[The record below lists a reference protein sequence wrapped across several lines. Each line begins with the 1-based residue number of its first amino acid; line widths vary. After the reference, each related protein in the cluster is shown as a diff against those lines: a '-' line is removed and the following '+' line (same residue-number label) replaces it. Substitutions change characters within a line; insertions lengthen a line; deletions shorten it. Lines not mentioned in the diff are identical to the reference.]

1 MLSNFPWGSL
11 CLIFFA
17 AFVVRISY
25 IAVFTSN
32 EQLVMEDQYLYL
44 SMAQVIREHG
54 IWTSTT
60 ERVPGYP
67 IFINLLYDL
76 TGNNTI
82 YIPLLQAAIDS
93 VTCVIIGLLA
103 NKVIKQGC
111 LLSGYA
117 SAVNLNMIVLSGMVL
132 NDSLFLFFFTSALLL
147 FVYCIYDNK
156 ATTYPLCVGMLS
168 FATMIRPTTYYL
180 VPFALVAMA
189 GWGVYIGA
197 SLRKATIRFVVG
209 VFVCASILSPQLMRN
224 WQQYGATEFVSQ
236 SGSHLLGW
244 VVPATYQYSGRGP
257 YQAGQELASSRLDA
271 QMTSDGLLKLPNNP
285 FDESRYKAAVAKE
298 ILGEFGVI
306 SIAKA
311 WAAGAG
317 INMLA
322 PSVSFA
328 PAVRAMDHPSFYGT
342 PGAGVLEKILN
353 YVNET
358 SGLLYLAILGFGTLT
373 QGVFVAAFLF
383 GWWRLCRDAW
393 SARELDANAAILL
406 FLTVMVVYFL
416 AITGPIIGPKYRLP
430 LEPIMTVFAVAGYF
444 RLRQSASPR
453 II

>member
-1 MLSNFPWGSL
+1 MTTNKMLSNFPWGSL

-132 NDSLFLFFFTSALLL
+132 NDSLFLFFFYERIAIVCLL
-147 FVYCIYDNK
+147 
-156 ATTYPLCVGMLS
+156 
-168 FATMIRPTTYYL
+168 
-180 VPFALVAMA
+180 
-189 GWGVYIGA
+189 
-197 SLRKATIRFVVG
+197 
-209 VFVCASILSPQLMRN
+209 
-224 WQQYGATEFVSQ
+224 
-236 SGSHLLGW
+236 HL
-244 VVPATYQYSGRGP
+244 
-257 YQAGQELASSRLDA
+257 
-271 QMTSDGLLKLPNNP
+271 
-285 FDESRYKAAVAKE
+285 
-298 ILGEFGVI
+298 
-306 SIAKA
+306 
-311 WAAGAG
+311 
-317 INMLA
+317 
-322 PSVSFA
+322 
-328 PAVRAMDHPSFYGT
+328 
-342 PGAGVLEKILN
+342 
-353 YVNET
+353 
-358 SGLLYLAILGFGTLT
+358 
-373 QGVFVAAFLF
+373 
-383 GWWRLCRDAW
+383 
-393 SARELDANAAILL
+393 
-406 FLTVMVVYFL
+406 
-416 AITGPIIGPKYRLP
+416 
-430 LEPIMTVFAVAGYF
+430 
-444 RLRQSASPR
+444 
-453 II
+453 